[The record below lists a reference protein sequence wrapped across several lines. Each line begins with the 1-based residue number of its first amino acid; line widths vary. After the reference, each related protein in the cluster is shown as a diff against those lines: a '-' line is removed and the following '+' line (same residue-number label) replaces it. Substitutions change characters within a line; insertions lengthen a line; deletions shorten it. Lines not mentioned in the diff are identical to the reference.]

1 MNHAAKQLEF
11 FNSAAWLFVCYG
23 TNDISK
29 DVSNR
34 ECFKSIFCFAK

>member
-1 MNHAAKQLEF
+1 MQPSSSSFSTQLLGF
-11 FNSAAWLFVCYG
+11 FVCYG

-34 ECFKSIFCFAK
+34 ECFKSIFYFAK